1 MMVVGAF
8 SVIVQPVVEPMDRFT
23 ALAQC
28 PGVVTPCSGMVGEV
42 MTGAA
47 DLALA
52 DLTITAAR
60 ERVVDF
66 TVPFL
71 QTGITVL
78 HTAIQ

>member
-1 MMVVGAF
+1 
-8 SVIVQPVVEPMDRFT
+8 
-23 ALAQC
+23 
-28 PGVVTPCSGMVGEV
+28 

-78 HTAIQ
+78 HCTHTNCSVEFFNFDGL

>member
-1 MMVVGAF
+1 
-8 SVIVQPVVEPMDRFT
+8 
-23 ALAQC
+23 
-28 PGVVTPCSGMVGEV
+28 MVGEV

-78 HTAIQ
+78 YCTRLHIHTVLFSRVIQF

>member
-1 MMVVGAF
+1 MELF
-8 SVIVQPVVEPMDRFT
+8 E
-23 ALAQC
+23 AL
-28 PGVVTPCSGMVGEV
+28 VSSCSYSLYCAGMVGEV

-71 QTGITVL
+71 QTGITVI
-78 HTAIQ
+78 HAAIQ

>member
-1 MMVVGAF
+1 
-8 SVIVQPVVEPMDRFT
+8 
-23 ALAQC
+23 
-28 PGVVTPCSGMVGEV
+28 MVGEV

-71 QTGITVL
+71 QTGITVIYA
-78 HTAIQ
+78 AIQ

>member
-1 MMVVGAF
+1 
-8 SVIVQPVVEPMDRFT
+8 
-23 ALAQC
+23 
-28 PGVVTPCSGMVGEV
+28 

-78 HTAIQ
+78 YCTHTHTNSSVEFFNFDGLYQCFYIDAKIEDRRPPLFSSDTCV

>member
-1 MMVVGAF
+1 
-8 SVIVQPVVEPMDRFT
+8 
-23 ALAQC
+23 
-28 PGVVTPCSGMVGEV
+28 

-78 HTAIQ
+78 HCTHTHCSVEFFNFDGLYHCTSI

>member
-1 MMVVGAF
+1 
-8 SVIVQPVVEPMDRFT
+8 
-23 ALAQC
+23 
-28 PGVVTPCSGMVGEV
+28 

-71 QTGITVL
+71 QTGITVIHCTRIL
-78 HTAIQ
+78 FSSVELFNFDVYQCSSI

>member
-1 MMVVGAF
+1 
-8 SVIVQPVVEPMDRFT
+8 
-23 ALAQC
+23 
-28 PGVVTPCSGMVGEV
+28 

-78 HTAIQ
+78 HCTHTHCSEEFFNFDGL

>member
-1 MMVVGAF
+1 
-8 SVIVQPVVEPMDRFT
+8 
-23 ALAQC
+23 
-28 PGVVTPCSGMVGEV
+28 

-78 HTAIQ
+78 YCTTLHIHTVLFSRVIQF